1 MEEAKPLFKV
11 VDKNDT
17 LIKPLE
23 ANYEVMYKYE
33 GEQSY
38 VKVEEGVV
46 RQGEAEKN
54 KEFPAKEAEK
64 VLEEIDIKVIP
75 VGPTGWNAY
84 SERTKIMS
92 RQATAGIDAKIPEKG
107 ESVELEAVNTV
118 KPTKEQLI
126 TITKT
131 AIENKKAALTAN
143 TYTAEQP

>member
-1 MEEAKPLFKV
+1 MAEEKPLFKV

-33 GEQSY
+33 GEATA

-46 RQGEAEKN
+46 RQGEAEKE

-64 VLEEIDIKVIP
+64 VLEEVDIKVIP

-92 RQATAGIDAKIPEKG
+92 KQEKPGEDAKIPEKG
-107 ESVELEAVNTV
+107 EFVELAEVNAV
-118 KPTKEQLI
+118 KPTKEQLT

-131 AIENKKAALTAN
+131 AVENKKDALTA
-143 TYTAEQP
+143 

>member
-1 MEEAKPLFKV
+1 MSEEKPLFKV

-23 ANYEVMYKYE
+23 ASYKVMYKYE
-33 GEQSY
+33 GEATA
-38 VKVEEGVV
+38 VTVEEGVV
-46 RQGEAEKN
+46 RQGVAETN

-64 VLEEIDIKVIP
+64 VLEEVDIKVIP

-92 RQATAGIDAKIPEKG
+92 QQENPGEDAKIPAKG
-107 ESVELEAVNTV
+107 ELVELDKINTI
-118 KPTKEQLI
+118 KPTKEQLT

-131 AIENKKAALTAN
+131 AVENKKAALTK
-143 TYTAEQP
+143 P